1 MGDFRKFVAALLLAT
16 FTAGCTS
23 TSVAPTDTQFV
34 DGSPDAIVLIG
45 LRSTMPV
52 VTSSGGN
59 YPHFQMAWELLP
71 APGMRRAEPYFL
83 QVDSAAH
90 DNLFGDSKL
99 ASAISLHVVRV
110 PAGTYY
116 LRMVKTESAESR
128 YALQP
133 AAAMPGAPFFSVKPG
148 EVRYIGDFHCDVISR
163 PARCN
168 TLTRTDPL
176 AFAALSHYP
185 GIRVKPQFRA
195 PAYLP
200 GGDEPAKVIPVA
212 SN

>member
-1 MGDFRKFVAALLLAT
+1 MGDFRKFAAALLLTVFA
-16 FTAGCTS
+16 AGCTS

-34 DGSPDAIVLIG
+34 DGSPDAIVLVG
-45 LRSTMPV
+45 MRSTMPII
-52 VTSSGGN
+52 TNSGSG

-71 APGMRRAEPYFL
+71 APGARRSEPYFL
-83 QVDSAAH
+83 RVDSSDH
-90 DNLFGDSKL
+90 DEMFGDSKPP
-99 ASAISLHVVRV
+99 SNISLHVVRV

-116 LRMVKTESAESR
+116 LRMVTTDAFESR

-133 AAAMPGAPFFSVKPG
+133 AATMPGAPFFSVKPG

-168 TLTRTDPL
+168 TLTRNDPL
-176 AFAALSHYP
+176 AYAALSQYP
-185 GIRVKPQFRA
+185 GIRVRPQFRA

-200 GGDEPAKVIPVA
+200 GGEEPAKVIPVA